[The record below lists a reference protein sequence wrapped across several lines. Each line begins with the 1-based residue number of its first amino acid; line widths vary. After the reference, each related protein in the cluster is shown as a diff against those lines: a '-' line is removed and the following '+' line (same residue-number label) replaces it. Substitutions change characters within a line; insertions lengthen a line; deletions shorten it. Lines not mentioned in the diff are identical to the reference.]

1 MKPRGLERLDQSR
14 DFESGSDCSGTGRY
28 FDGDDDDESVRL
40 LVLFLVLAI
49 ASSRGL
55 LLCRTCLT
63 SLYTQHSS
71 LCKVIFG
78 PILEVGEDPFRLCEG
93 SD

>member
-55 LLCRTCLT
+55 LLCRTCLDEPVYPALI
-63 SLYTQHSS
+63 SL
-71 LCKVIFG
+71 
-78 PILEVGEDPFRLCEG
+78 
-93 SD
+93 